1 MEQKL
6 DNKIEIKDRLTSFY
20 KINKLKIYLL
30 TTFLLM
36 IIIALFFFQINV
48 KKKNIYIA
56 EKYVEAGLYL
66 AINDIEN
73 SKKIYEEIILSKNK
87 FYSILA
93 LNTILEKDLESNR
106 DVVLKYFE
114 SLEKLNKSKEQ
125 TDLIIFKKALYLI
138 KISNLEEGNKLFKK
152 LIDENSKYKNLA
164 EEIISK

>member
-66 AINDIEN
+66 ATNDIEN

>member
-36 IIIALFFFQINV
+36 IIIALFFFQINA

-66 AINDIEN
+66 ATNDIEN

-138 KISNLEEGNKLFKK
+138 KISNIEEGNKLFKK

>member
-66 AINDIEN
+66 ATNDIEN

-138 KISNLEEGNKLFKK
+138 KISNIEEGNKLFKK

-164 EEIISK
+164 EEIIYK

>member
-66 AINDIEN
+66 ATNDIEN

-106 DVVLKYFE
+106 DVILKYFE

>member
-66 AINDIEN
+66 ANNDIEN

>member
-66 AINDIEN
+66 ATNDIEN

-138 KISNLEEGNKLFKK
+138 KISNIEEGNKLFKK